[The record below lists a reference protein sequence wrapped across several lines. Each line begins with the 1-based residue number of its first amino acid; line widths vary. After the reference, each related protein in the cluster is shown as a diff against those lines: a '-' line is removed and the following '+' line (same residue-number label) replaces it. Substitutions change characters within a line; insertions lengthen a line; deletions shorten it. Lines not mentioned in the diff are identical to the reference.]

1 MVFKSL
7 SRTYLLIIYLR
18 VYRNVKI
25 LICSISFLNVMPYR
39 FQGDFSRLES
49 EERKKILPVENLLQ
63 KMKIKRGDTL
73 IDFGCGI
80 GYFSIP
86 ALDFVGEQG
95 VVIAIDAS
103 EEMIQEL
110 KSRSGHRMNL
120 KIINGDSLIGLKAD
134 IILLSMV
141 LHEIDNPKEFLKT
154 CFAALKPDGRII
166 VIDWQKKN
174 TGTLGPPINER
185 LAREKVLQLIKM
197 NYHEHMIHEWVYFLE
212 FIKN

>member
-1 MVFKSL
+1 
-7 SRTYLLIIYLR
+7 
-18 VYRNVKI
+18 
-25 LICSISFLNVMPYR
+25 MPYR

-49 EERKKILPVENLLQ
+49 AERKKILPVEHILQ
-63 KMKIKRGDTL
+63 EMKIKRGDTL

-110 KSRSGHRMNL
+110 KIRSGHRKNL
-120 KIINGDSLIGLKAD
+120 KIIYGDSLIGLKAD

-141 LHEIDNPKEFLKT
+141 IHEIDNPKEFLKT
-154 CFAALKPDGRII
+154 CFAALKPGGRVI

-174 TGTLGPPINER
+174 TGIMGPPINER
-185 LAREKVLQLIKM
+185 LAREKVLQLIEM
-197 NYHEHMIHEWVYFLE
+197 NYHEHKIHEWVYFLE